1 MISAIA
7 IDDEPIALSIVEK
20 HAAKIPYLKLEAV
33 FTNALEGLNYL
44 NANQVDLIFL
54 DINMPDI
61 SGLEFVKS
69 LTNKPHIIFTTAYSE
84 YAVES
89 YELEAADYLLK
100 PFEFGRFLK
109 AVNKLAEQTEK
120 SSQNY
125 LFLKSGYEFIR
136 IEKSDLRY
144 IKGDGNYVGFHTS
157 ERKVLC
163 RMKMDEA
170 ESLVSSDDF
179 IKVHRSYVVNKSMIL
194 KVEKHQLHLEEG
206 TIPISQT
213 YYDNLVTNL

>member
-1 MISAIA
+1 MKEAPKPTNIGY
-7 IDDEPIALSIVEK
+7 EK
-20 HAAKIPYLKLEAV
+20 D
-33 FTNALEGLNYL
+33 NN
-44 NANQVDLIFL
+44 
-54 DINMPDI
+54 
-61 SGLEFVKS
+61 
-69 LTNKPHIIFTTAYSE
+69 
-84 YAVES
+84 
-89 YELEAADYLLK
+89 YLLK

-120 SSQNY
+120 ASQNY

-179 IKVHRSYVVNKSMIL
+179 IKVHRSYIVNKTIIL
-194 KVEKHQLHLEEG
+194 KVEKHQLHIKEC

-213 YYDNLVTNL
+213 YYENLITKL